1 MPDTPDKNSRTILA
15 FDFGQRRIG
24 VAVGQRITGSATPLT
39 VVAVGEAGPDWTAI
53 GQLIREWQPD
63 RLIVGL
69 PFHADGGEAEIGE
82 AARAFAR
89 QLDRFAVPVELV
101 DERFSSAEAESAFRA
116 QRQAGLRRR
125 GKKGDIDAIAAA
137 IIAERWL
144 ALPMADDS

>member
-1 MPDTPDKNSRTILA
+1 MPDTPEKNARTILA
-15 FDFGQRRIG
+15 FDFGHRRIG

-39 VVAVGEAGPDWTAI
+39 VVRVTVDGPDWTAI
-53 GQLIREWQPD
+53 ERLIGEWQPD

-69 PFHADGGEAEIGE
+69 PFHADGSDAEIGD

-89 QLDRFAVPVELV
+89 ELDRFAVPTELV
-101 DERFSSAEAESAFRA
+101 DERFSSTEAESVFRA

-125 GKKGDIDAIAAA
+125 VQKGDIDAIAAA

-144 ALPMADDS
+144 AIRSTDDS